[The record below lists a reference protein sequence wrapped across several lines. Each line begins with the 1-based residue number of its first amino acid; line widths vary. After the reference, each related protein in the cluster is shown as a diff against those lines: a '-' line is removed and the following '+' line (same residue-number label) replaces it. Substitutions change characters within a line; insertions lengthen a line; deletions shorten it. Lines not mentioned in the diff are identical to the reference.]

1 MHKTGVGNGR
11 TRRLAMKKFRSIM
24 QHLFNP
30 LHLFCR
36 LREVGVEQDK
46 AKKFCCAYERYVY
59 KKVGGL

>member
-1 MHKTGVGNGR
+1 
-11 TRRLAMKKFRSIM
+11 MKKFRSIM